1 MVGHFLNSHRKS
13 RSNSSGA
20 HQQDSSNHSSS
31 TTTSNSPRNK
41 LSPEAV
47 ASLPPPGKYH
57 AYDKILESLLI
68 LSIDFS
74 ESESELTRTIQTISF
89 FFDT

>member
-20 HQQDSSNHSSS
+20 HQQDSSNHSS

-41 LSPEAV
+41 LSAEAV
-47 ASLPPPGKYH
+47 ASLPPPGKYRTMH
-57 AYDKILESLLI
+57 QILESLLI

-74 ESESELTRTIQTISF
+74 ESKSELTRTVQTISF
-89 FFDT
+89 FFVT